1 MNLTMRPAVSAVL
14 LAFALPFAGSAQS
27 TPAEPERFSAFAISL
42 GGTASRPGT
51 AHFEITI
58 DRWSDADELD
68 LLLDALEKGQ
78 RSLLD
83 ALRDRK
89 SAGSIRTTESLA
101 YDLRYAH
108 QQIDA
113 NGTRRIFLAT
123 DRPIGYWEMVN
134 QRPSLAYPI
143 TVVELTVDETGA
155 GEGQLSVAARLTA
168 SGDRKRL
175 YVQNYDVR
183 PVLLKSVKRRN

>member
-1 MNLTMRPAVSAVL
+1 MRPVLSALL
-14 LAFALPFAGSAQS
+14 LALALPFTGSAESPAQ
-27 TPAEPERFSAFAISL
+27 AEPERFTAFAISL
-42 GGTASRPGT
+42 GGTTSRPGT
-51 AHFEITI
+51 AHFEIAI

-68 LLLDALEKGQ
+68 ALLDALERGQ
-78 RSLLD
+78 RSLLR
-83 ALRDRK
+83 ALHDRK
-89 SAGSIRTTESLA
+89 SAGFIRTTESLGH
-101 YDLRYAH
+101 DLRYAH

-113 NGTRRIFLAT
+113 GGTRRIFLAT

-143 TVVELTVDETGA
+143 TVVELTIGPKGE
-155 GEGQLSVAARLTA
+155 GEGQLSVAARLAA

-183 PVLLKSVKRRN
+183 PVMLKNVKRRD